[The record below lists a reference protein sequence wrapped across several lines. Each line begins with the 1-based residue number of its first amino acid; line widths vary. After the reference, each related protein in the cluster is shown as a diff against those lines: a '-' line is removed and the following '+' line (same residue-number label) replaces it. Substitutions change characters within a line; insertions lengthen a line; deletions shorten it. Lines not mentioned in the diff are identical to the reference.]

1 MTRRSLSA
9 ACAATLLIS
18 ANAAF
23 AEISPADVVW
33 EDEVAIPVSLS
44 GVAGDPVAGA
54 NALASRSVG
63 NCLSCHEN
71 TAMKEQHDF
80 HGNIGPAL
88 DGAGARWS
96 EAELRGIVA
105 NAKRMFPESMMPV
118 FYNDNPADY
127 IRPGDAYTA
136 RAYNPE
142 TFSTLLTA
150 QQVEDIVAYLM
161 TLTDW

>member
-9 ACAATLLIS
+9 ACAATLLIT
-18 ANAAF
+18 ANAAL
-23 AEISPADVVW
+23 ADISPADVVW
-33 EDEVAIPVSLS
+33 EDEIAIPASLS
-44 GVAGDPVAGA
+44 GVPGDPEAGA
-54 NALASRSVG
+54 NALSSRSVG

-71 TAMKEQHDF
+71 SAMPEHDF
-80 HGNIGPAL
+80 HGNIGPTL
-88 DGAGARWS
+88 DGSGARWT

-105 NAKRMFPESMMPV
+105 NAKRMFPGSMMPV
-118 FYNDNPADY
+118 FYNDNPDDF
-127 IRPGDAYTA
+127 IRPGEAYTA

-150 QQVEDIVAYLM
+150 QEVEDIVAYLM

>member
-9 ACAATLLIS
+9 ACAATAVIW
-18 ANAAF
+18 AGATF

-33 EDEVAIPVSLS
+33 EDEIAIPASLS
-44 GVAGDPVAGA
+44 GTPGDPVAGA
-54 NALASRSVG
+54 VTVSSRSAG
-63 NCLSCHEN
+63 NCLSCHQN
-71 TAMKEQHDF
+71 AAMPEHDF
-80 HGNIGPAL
+80 HGNIGPSL
-88 DGAGARWS
+88 DGSGARWS

-118 FYNDNPADY
+118 FYNDNPEDY
-127 IRPGDAYTA
+127 IRPGEAYTA

-142 TFSTLLTA
+142 TFSTLLSA
-150 QQVEDIVAYLM
+150 QQVEDVVAYLM

>member
-1 MTRRSLSA
+1 MIKRTLTSASA
-9 ACAATLLIS
+9 ALALSIAGAAG
-18 ANAAF
+18 

-33 EDEVAIPVSLS
+33 EDEVMIPASLS
-44 GVAGDPVAGA
+44 GTPGDPAAGA
-54 NALASRSVG
+54 QALASRSIG
-63 NCLSCHEN
+63 NCLSCHVNSAQPE
-71 TAMKEQHDF
+71 HDF
-80 HGNIGPAL
+80 QGDIAPPL

-105 NAKRMFPESMMPV
+105 NAKRMFPGSMMPV

-127 IRPGDAYTA
+127 IRPGEAYTG

-142 TFSTLLTA
+142 NFSTLLTA
-150 QQVEDIVAYLM
+150 QQIEDIVAYLM

>member
-1 MTRRSLSA
+1 MTRPSLTA
-9 ACAATLLIS
+9 ACTFSALLW
-18 ANAAF
+18 AGTAYAD
-23 AEISPADVVW
+23 ISPADVVW
-33 EDEVAIPVSLS
+33 EDEIAIPASLS
-44 GVAGDPVAGA
+44 GAPGDPVAGA
-54 NALASRSVG
+54 AAFASRSAG

-71 TAMKEQHDF
+71 SAMPEHDF
-80 HGNIGPAL
+80 HGNVGPSL
-88 DGAGARWS
+88 DGTGARWS

-105 NAKRMFPESMMPV
+105 NAKRVFPDSMMPV

-142 TFSTLLTA
+142 TFSTLLSA
-150 QQVEDIVAYLM
+150 QQIEDIVAYLV